1 MIASPDIWNDGF
13 VAVHSVRAVRFRRV
27 AMPIGWIIGEQIMAI
42 AGSSRPRSGR
52 YVRISSSA
60 N

>member
-27 AMPIGWIIGEQIMAI
+27 AMPMGMMAI

-52 YVRISSSA
+52 YVGISDST